1 MIIQLI
7 FCLELL
13 YRVLNDD
20 YDYTPPPLVDE
31 IQAQYQLPTPAR
43 ILSAPALQVWA
54 AGMEYDAAYNN
65 ESRFVIKMNVSTVK
79 HMIQSVACQIKS

>member
-1 MIIQLI
+1 LDDD
-7 FCLELL
+7 
-13 YRVLNDD
+13 YD

-54 AGMEYDAAYNN
+54 EDDAASALLIEVVERLN
-65 ESRFVIKMNVSTVK
+65 
-79 HMIQSVACQIKS
+79 

>member
-13 YRVLNDD
+13 YRVLNDDYD

-54 AGMEYDAAYNN
+54 AGVEDDAAAAAAAAAA
-65 ESRFVIKMNVSTVK
+65 VIEVVERLN
-79 HMIQSVACQIKS
+79 

>member
-20 YDYTPPPLVDE
+20 YDYTPPTSPPLVDE

-43 ILSAPALQVWA
+43 ILSAPALQVWS
-54 AGMEYDAAYNN
+54 AGMEYDAAAAAAAA
-65 ESRFVIKMNVSTVK
+65 VIEVVERLN
-79 HMIQSVACQIKS
+79 